1 MVATLMAVVS
11 MTEAA
16 AIARYDAATAE
27 TTWSIGELAAEFG
40 ITSRTLRVYEEE
52 GLLDPAR
59 EGTRRIY
66 NERNRVR
73 LRLILRGKR
82 LGWSL
87 SEIRESFDLYDSS
100 LGEQAQLELMLSKL
114 EQRRETL
121 IAQRDDIDS
130 ALRDLEQVESNA
142 RQSLREIRAQQ
153 DNSQSLQQEQENN
166 AHSFFEF

>member
-1 MVATLMAVVS
+1 
-11 MTEAA
+11 MTEPAT
-16 AIARYDAATAE
+16 IASDVDVDINGDINGGKR
-27 TTWSIGELAAEFG
+27 TWSIGELAAEFG

-52 GLLDPAR
+52 CLLDPAR

-100 LGEQAQLELMLSKL
+100 LGEQAQLELMLTKL

-121 IAQRDDIDS
+121 IAQRTDIDS
-130 ALRDLEQVESNA
+130 ALYDLEQVESNA
-142 RQSLREIRAQQ
+142 RLSLREIRAQQ
-153 DNSQSLQQEQENN
+153 DNSRKPS
-166 AHSFFEF
+166 AGAGK

>member
-1 MVATLMAVVS
+1 
-11 MTEAA
+11 MTRQAA
-16 AIARYDAATAE
+16 KIDEIDNAKCS
-27 TTWSIGELAAEFG
+27 WGIGELATEFG

-52 GLLDPAR
+52 GLLDPER
-59 EGTRRIY
+59 DGTRRIY

-100 LGEQAQLELMLSKL
+100 QGEQAQLELMLSKL

-130 ALRDLEQVESNA
+130 ALWDLQQVESNA
-142 RQSLREIRAQQ
+142 RQSLRAIRAASGKQRSSTGARQ
-153 DNSQSLQQEQENN
+153 
-166 AHSFFEF
+166 

>member
-1 MVATLMAVVS
+1 MAKQTGKHV
-11 MTEAA
+11 
-16 AIARYDAATAE
+16 E
-27 TTWSIGELAAEFG
+27 TDDGKRSWGIGELAREFG

-52 GLLDPAR
+52 GLLDPQR
-59 EGTRRIY
+59 DGTRRIY

-121 IAQRDDIDS
+121 IAQRRDIDS
-130 ALRDLEQVESNA
+130 ALQDLQRVESNA
-142 RQSLREIRAQQ
+142 RQSLREIRATQGKQQ
-153 DNSQSLQQEQENN
+153 RAASGARQ
-166 AHSFFEF
+166 

>member
-1 MVATLMAVVS
+1 MTGQTAKTIEVS
-11 MTEAA
+11 NDK
-16 AIARYDAATAE
+16 RS
-27 TTWSIGELAAEFG
+27 WGIGELATEFG

-52 GLLDPAR
+52 GLLAPERD
-59 EGTRRIY
+59 GTRRIY

-87 SEIRESFDLYDSS
+87 LEIRESFDLYDSS
-100 LGEQAQLELMLSKL
+100 QGEQAQLELMLSKL

-130 ALRDLEQVESNA
+130 ALRDLQQVETNA
-142 RQSLREIRAQQ
+142 RQSLRAIRAARGKQRASTGARQ
-153 DNSQSLQQEQENN
+153 
-166 AHSFFEF
+166 

>member
-1 MVATLMAVVS
+1 M
-11 MTEAA
+11 
-16 AIARYDAATAE
+16 DE
-27 TTWSIGELAAEFG
+27 TGGGGRTWGIGELAEEFG

-52 GLLDPAR
+52 GLLDPKR

-100 LGEQAQLELMLSKL
+100 LGEAAQLEAMLEKL
-114 EQRRETL
+114 RQRRASLLT
-121 IAQRDDIDS
+121 QREDIDN
-130 ALRDLEQVESNA
+130 ALRDLDKVEADA
-142 RQSLREIRAQQ
+142 RQSLDDIRAARQRRR
-153 DNSQSLQQEQENN
+153 
-166 AHSFFEF
+166 A

>member
-1 MVATLMAVVS
+1 MPKH
-11 MTEAA
+11 TEKAQTEKA
-16 AIARYDAATAE
+16 DEISRL
-27 TTWSIGELAAEFG
+27 TWGIGELASEFG

-52 GLLDPAR
+52 GLLDPER
-59 EGTRRIY
+59 DGTRRIY

-87 SEIRESFDLYDSS
+87 SDIRESFDLYDSS

-130 ALRDLEQVESNA
+130 ALRDLPLVESNA
-142 RQSLREIRAQQ
+142 RQSLRDIRVAKDKRPVATGAGQ
-153 DNSQSLQQEQENN
+153 
-166 AHSFFEF
+166 

>member
-1 MVATLMAVVS
+1 
-11 MTEAA
+11 MTEPAK
-16 AIARYDAATAE
+16 IGGQTDSQTDCNSDGEKRI
-27 TTWSIGELAAEFG
+27 WSIGELATEFG

-100 LGEQAQLELMLSKL
+100 LGEQAQLEWMLTKL
-114 EQRRETL
+114 EQRRQTL
-121 IAQRDDIDS
+121 IAQRTDIDS

-142 RQSLREIRAQQ
+142 RQSLREICTQQ
-153 DNSQSLQQEQENN
+153 NN
-166 AHSFFEF
+166 APKPSAGAGK